1 MRVIFII
8 CALCLVSL
16 CGVAGSLEID
26 RLRCEYLEAPQSVD
40 TSQPVLGWVLN
51 SDQRGQMQTAY
62 QVLVSDC
69 DGKVMWDSG
78 KVESAESS
86 HVNYSGQSLRS
97 SSDYH
102 WKVRVW
108 DKEGQPSAW
117 SAPAHFGTALMDAA
131 EWKAKWIGRGPPAEP
146 VVRWGTDFVVADR
159 EKIKGLEIDRR
170 APLFRK
176 EFVVKGALK
185 SARIH
190 ICGLGLYELYVNG
203 NKIGAPRVHTPLKTL
218 YSARVF
224 YDTLDIT
231 DALAEGENALGVM
244 LGDGWFSPPEHYWGW
259 RMQWWGFPKLIAQVE
274 LSYTN
279 GSRETIITDGSW
291 KSSTGPVLSNSLFDG
306 EVYDARAE
314 QSGWN
319 KQGFDDSRWDY
330 ANLVMPVSGKLQSQ
344 LAPPITI
351 TDVIKPKSVNEV
363 KPGVFIFD
371 MGQNFSG
378 WAKIAANGRAGTK
391 IQLRY
396 GENINEDGTL
406 NKQTSRNA
414 KNTDVFI
421 LKGQGQEFYEP
432 HFTNHGFRYVEVTG
446 YPGKPTVQDLEGR
459 EVRSDCDIVGDFT
472 CSNELINHIYHCA
485 LWSQRSI
492 MQGLPLDCAQRD
504 ERLGWGDAHM
514 QSEFTIYGFDAHRFL
529 AKWCEDFQSQQLDD
543 GALPHVSPRPGVE
556 GYPCW
561 SAGYPIVS
569 WYCYLYYGDKRL
581 LAKHYPHIR
590 KYVDYLKQQSTCHIQ
605 PRDDSGDWK
614 SLVVETRG
622 GPLLMSTAFYYYCAK
637 IVADSAAALGYTEDA
652 GKYGAMVQEIA
663 ASFNNVFLRN
673 SSRRGYPY
681 GENTQMENLLPL
693 FFDIVPDKAR
703 NKVVSNLIGDIEK
716 KGHLTTGMI
725 GTKYLMETLYKIG
738 RSDVGYRLLVNEDY
752 PGWAYMTKG
761 RTTISESWDA
771 KSGTNNH
778 SGFGGA
784 AGSFLYKVLAGINVD
799 LEHPGFERI
808 LIRPYFAKEL
818 DYVKAS
824 TRTIKGP
831 VESSWRKEDGRT
843 RLTLSIPANTTALV
857 YLPADPSSV
866 TESAMEAGEA
876 PGVRYLRKENKSLI
890 YEIAS
895 GRYEFVF
902 SEAK

>member
-1 MRVIFII
+1 MRLVFAIF
-8 CALCLVSL
+8 ALFLVSL
-16 CGVAGSLEID
+16 YGLAGSLEID
-26 RLRCEYLEAPQSVD
+26 GLHCEYLEEPQSVD
-40 TSQPVLGWVLN
+40 SAEPMLGWILE
-51 SDQRGQMQTAY
+51 SDQRDQRQTAY
-62 QVLVSDC
+62 QVVVSDS
-69 DGKVMWDSG
+69 DGNVMWDSG

-86 HVNYSGQSLRS
+86 HVKYAGKPLSS
-97 SSDYH
+97 SSDYD
-102 WKVRVW
+102 WKVKAW
-108 DKEGQPSAW
+108 DKEGNPSAW
-117 SAPAHFGTALMDAA
+117 SEPTSFGTALFDAT
-131 EWKAKWIGRGPPAEP
+131 EWKAEWIGRGPSKEP
-146 VVRWGTDFVVADR
+146 VVRWGTDFAKDDR
-159 EKIKGLEIDRR
+159 AKIKGLEIDRR
-170 APLFRK
+170 SPLFRK
-176 EFVVKGALK
+176 EFTLKGPLK
-185 SARIH
+185 SAKIH

-203 NKIGAPRVHTPLKTL
+203 KKIGAPRVHTPLKTL

-231 DALAEGENALGVM
+231 DALVKGENALGVM
-244 LGDGWFSPPEHYWGW
+244 LGDGWFSAPERYWGW

-274 LSYTN
+274 LSYAN
-279 GSRETIITDGSW
+279 GSKETIITDGSW
-291 KSSTGPVLSNSLFDG
+291 KSSTGPVLSSSIFDG
-306 EVYDARAE
+306 EVYDARE
-314 QSGWN
+314 EHVGWN
-319 KQGFDDSRWDY
+319 KPGFDDSEWDN
-330 ANLVMPVSGKLQSQ
+330 ANLVMPAPGELQSQ

-351 TDVIKPKSVNEV
+351 TDIIKPKSVKEV
-363 KPGVFIFD
+363 SPGVFIFD

-378 WAKIAANGRAGTK
+378 WAKITAKGKSGTK

-406 NKQTSRNA
+406 NKKTSRNA
-414 KNTDVFI
+414 KNTDVYI
-421 LKGQGQEFYEP
+421 LKGRGREEYEP

-446 YPGKPTVQDLEGR
+446 YPGKPTLQDLEGR
-459 EVRSDCDIVGDFT
+459 EVRSDCDMAGEFT

-485 LWSQRSI
+485 VWSQRSI

-529 AKWCEDFQSQQLDD
+529 AKWCDDFQSQQLDD
-543 GALPHVSPRPGVE
+543 GALPHISPRPGVD

-561 SAGYPIVS
+561 SAGYPIVA
-569 WYCYLYYGDKRL
+569 WYCYQYYGDKGL
-581 LAKHYPHIR
+581 LAKHYPNLK
-590 KYVDYLKQQSTCHIQ
+590 KYVDYLQRQSTCHIQ

-637 IVADSAAALGYTEDA
+637 IVADSAAVLGYTEDA
-652 GKYGAMVQEIA
+652 DKYGAMLKEIA

-703 NKVVSNLIGDIEK
+703 KKVISNLVGDIEK
-716 KGHLTTGMI
+716 NGHFTTGMI

-738 RSDVGYRLLVNEDY
+738 RADVGYKLLVNEGY

-784 AGSFLYKVLAGINVD
+784 AGAFIYKALAGINVD
-799 LEHPGFERI
+799 PEHPGFERI
-808 LIRPYFAKEL
+808 LIKPCFPKEL

-824 TRTIKGP
+824 TRTIKGT
-831 VESSWRKEDGRT
+831 VHSSWKRT
-843 RLTLSIPANTTALV
+843 DDKMMLKISIPVNATALV
-857 YLPADPSSV
+857 YLPADSSSV
-866 TESAMEAGEA
+866 AEGSMEAGKA
-876 PGVRYLRKENKSLI
+876 PGVRYLKKDNKSLI

-895 GRYEFVF
+895 GEYEFTF
-902 SEAK
+902 SDAK